1 MPATPV
7 YIVCSPRPQSGK
19 TLLARVLTE
28 FLLLK
33 NGQVLAFDVTL
44 REPSLL
50 DFLPQITETATIE
63 DTYGKIQLMDRVIL
77 NDGIPKVIDL
87 GYYSFEEFFKMS
99 EQIGFLKEASRRRVV
114 PIVLYC
120 AEGDRVSMRAYDALR
135 RQIPRQQLIVA
146 ENEHVLREDLP
157 ELYGRSKQLR
167 IAALPAFLRTY
178 IERFS
183 FSFTGY
189 LRQEKDP
196 STELYQWIRRNYY
209 TLREIENEI
218 MTQRS

>member
-120 AEGDRVSMRAYDALR
+120 AEGDRVSMRAYDALL